1 VNNLGSVTRHLA
13 IYQAQFKIWTAVQVQ
28 YRVAMIIWLIGI
40 IIEPVVYLVVWSNV
54 AAASGG
60 SVGGYDRAGFAA
72 YFIGA
77 MVVNHLTF
85 CWHMWEYDYIIR
97 QGQLSARLLRPM
109 HPIHADLAENM
120 AYKVLTSV
128 VVVPTTVVLILI
140 FKPVWQ
146 PQTGQLL
153 VFVPSLV
160 MAFLIQFFMGW
171 ALAMAAFWTTRISAI
186 NRIYFLGKLF
196 LAGQLSP
203 LTLLPGWLQTAASIS
218 PFRWMLSFPVELLLG
233 RVTGTAVYTGLLA
246 QLIWVTLGFL
256 AVRTI
261 WRAGVRRY
269 SAFGS

>member
-1 VNNLGSVTRHLA
+1 MMQNTFTRHLA
-13 IYQAQFKIWTAVQVQ
+13 IYEAQFKVWTAVQIQ
-28 YRVAMIIWLIGI
+28 YRVAMIIWLIGL
-40 IIEPVVYLVVWSNV
+40 IIEPVVYLVVWTNV
-54 AAASGG
+54 AMASGG
-60 SVGGYDRAGFAA
+60 SVGGYDSAGFAA
-72 YFIGA
+72 YFIAA

-109 HPIHADLAENM
+109 HPIHADMAENM
-120 AYKVLTSV
+120 SYKVITSV
-128 VVVPTTVVLILI
+128 VVIPTTFVLVLI
-140 FKPVWQ
+140 FKPAWQ

-153 VFVPSLV
+153 AFVPSLV

-203 LTLLPGWLQTAASIS
+203 LSLLPEWLQTAASIS

-233 RVTGTAVYTGLLA
+233 RVEGTAVYTGLLA
-246 QLIWVTLGFL
+246 QLVWVTLSLL

-261 WRAGVRRY
+261 WRAGIRRY

>member
-1 VNNLGSVTRHLA
+1 MQNTVTRHLA

-40 IIEPVVYLVVWSNV
+40 IIEPVVYLVVWANV
-54 AAASGG
+54 AEAGGG

-72 YFIGA
+72 YFIAA
-77 MVVNHLTF
+77 MIVNHLTF

-120 AYKVLTSV
+120 SYKVTTSV
-128 VVVPTTVVLILI
+128 VVIPTTIVLILI
-140 FKPVWQ
+140 FKPAWQ

-153 VFVPSLV
+153 AFLPALV
-160 MAFLIQFFMGW
+160 MAFLIQFFLGW
-171 ALAMAAFWTTRISAI
+171 TLAMAAFWTTRISAI

-196 LAGQLSP
+196 LAGQLAP
-203 LTLLPGWLQTAASIS
+203 LSLLPDWLQTAASIS
-218 PFRWMLSFPVELLLG
+218 PFRWMISFPVELLLG
-233 RVTGTAVYTGLLA
+233 RVMGTAVLTGLVA
-246 QLIWVTLGFL
+246 QLIWVMLGYL
-256 AVRTI
+256 GVKYI

>member
-1 VNNLGSVTRHLA
+1 MQNTFTRHLA

-54 AAASGG
+54 AEAGGG

-72 YFIGA
+72 YFIAA

-120 AYKVLTSV
+120 SYKVITSV
-128 VVVPTTVVLILI
+128 VVIPTTIILILI
-140 FKPVWQ
+140 FKPAWQ
-146 PQTGQLL
+146 PQTLQLL
-153 VFVPSLV
+153 AFVPALI
-160 MAFLIQFFMGW
+160 MAFLIQFLLGW
-171 ALAMAAFWTTRISAI
+171 TLAMAAFWTTRISAV

-203 LTLLPGWLQTAASIS
+203 LSLLPGWLQTVASIS

-233 RVTGTAVYTGLLA
+233 RVSETAVRNGLIVQFVWL
-246 QLIWVTLGFL
+246 LLSFT
-256 AVRTI
+256 AVNLI

>member
-1 VNNLGSVTRHLA
+1 MQNTLTRHLG

-28 YRVAMIIWLIGI
+28 YRVAMMIWLIGL
-40 IIEPVVYLVVWSNV
+40 IIEPVVYLVVWTNV

-60 SVGGYDRAGFAA
+60 SVGGFDSGGFAA
-72 YFIGA
+72 YFIA
-77 MVVNHLTF
+77 TMIVNHLTF

-97 QGQLSARLLRPM
+97 QGQLSARLLRPV
-109 HPIHADLAENM
+109 HPIHADLAENLS
-120 AYKVLTSV
+120 YKVLTSLV
-128 VVVPTTVVLILI
+128 VAPTTLVLVLI

-146 PQTGQLL
+146 PQTAQLVAFL
-153 VFVPSLV
+153 PSLI
-160 MAFLIQFFMGW
+160 MAFLIQFFLGW
-171 ALAMAAFWTTRISAI
+171 TLAMAAFWTTRISAI

-203 LTLLPGWLQTAASIS
+203 LVLLPVWLQTAASIS

-233 RVTGTAVYTGLLA
+233 RVAGTAVFTGLLA
-246 QLIWVTLGFL
+246 QVAWVVIGVI
-256 AVRTI
+256 AVRTM

>member
-1 VNNLGSVTRHLA
+1 MQNTFTRHLA

-60 SVGGYDRAGFAA
+60 SVGGYDDAGFAA
-72 YFIGA
+72 YFIAA
-77 MVVNHLTF
+77 MIVNHLTF

-128 VVVPTTVVLILI
+128 VVAPTTIILI
-140 FKPVWQ
+140 FIFRPSWQ
-146 PQTGQLL
+146 PQTNQLL
-153 VFVPSLV
+153 AFFPSLV

-171 ALAMAAFWTTRISAI
+171 ALAMAAFWTTRISAV

-203 LTLLPGWLQTAASIS
+203 LSLLPLWLQTAASIS

-233 RVTGTAVYTGLLA
+233 RVDGTAVYTGLLA
-246 QLIWVTLGFL
+246 QFAWVVLGFF

-261 WRAGVRRY
+261 WQAGVRRY